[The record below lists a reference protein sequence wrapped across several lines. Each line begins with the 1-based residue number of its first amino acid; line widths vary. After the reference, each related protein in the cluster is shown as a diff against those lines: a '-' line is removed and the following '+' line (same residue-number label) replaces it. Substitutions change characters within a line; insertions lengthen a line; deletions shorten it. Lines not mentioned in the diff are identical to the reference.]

1 MSKPSPKRLK
11 KKKIREKEAKK
22 KVLSRRVASRAS
34 RIEENKERRKLKRV
48 EKLQKEMGD
57 LSNWADDV
65 LMKLNNSTLC
75 QLEKNAKILK
85 ALEDEYVEEIEKKN
99 LLNKDLEDKGLLS
112 LSDKMNYLHNNLVE
126 EQKAAGIEGLVE
138 TEEYEEENKE

>member
-22 KVLSRRVASRAS
+22 KVLNRRMAKRSIE
-34 RIEENKERRKLKRV
+34 IEENKERKKLKRV

-57 LSNWADDV
+57 LSQWADDV
-65 LMKLNNSTLC
+65 LVNLNNSTLC

-85 ALEDEYVEEIEKKN
+85 ALENEYIKEVEKKN
-99 LLNKDLEDKGLLS
+99 LLNKDLENKGMLT
-112 LSDKMNYLHNNLVE
+112 LSDKLNYLHNNLVDQ
-126 EQKAAGIEGLVE
+126 QKAAGIDGLVE
-138 TEEYEEENKE
+138 NEIEEDKE